1 MKEALILQH
10 TVSWEGIR
18 HAVSLQVALLASRH
32 PCHCRQCRCSC
43 TTGGKTSSSA
53 LQRLLPPKPSPEKE
67 LAEIPLS
74 HSSNLN
80 PGLYLNEHSKETE
93 DSITPVNWRIGF
105 SKLEG
110 ECQKIR
116 LHVSTRMFSLCGG
129 SPGVQALWIPRRLF
143 QSSLSTSAIPN
154 TGGLNLGRLS

>member
-1 MKEALILQH
+1 MGIASGLQMTGNQQISYCVILYERSISSPTYSQLRR
-10 TVSWEGIR
+10 IR
-18 HAVSLQVALLASRH
+18 HAVSLQLTLLASRH

-53 LQRLLPPKPSPEKE
+53 LQLLLPAKPSPEKE

-74 HSSNLN
+74 HTSNLS
-80 PGLYLNEHSKETE
+80 PGLYLNEHRRETE
-93 DSITPVNWRIGF
+93 GFMTPVNWGIGF

-116 LHVSTRMFSLCGG
+116 LQMSTHVFSLCGG
-129 SPGVQALWIPRRLF
+129 SPGVQAL
-143 QSSLSTSAIPN
+143 
-154 TGGLNLGRLS
+154 